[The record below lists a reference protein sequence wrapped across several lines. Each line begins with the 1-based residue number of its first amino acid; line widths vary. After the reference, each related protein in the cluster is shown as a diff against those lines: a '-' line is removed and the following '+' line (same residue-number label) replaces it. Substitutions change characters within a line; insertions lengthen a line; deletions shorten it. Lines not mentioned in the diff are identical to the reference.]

1 MRHFDTKWARQE
13 IRTIPQVSLLVQH
26 ARGDQHMRALRF
38 LNRQGSNDA
47 AAEDIPSDCEGSGV
61 FRGSVPQ
68 PRDWLSALSARR
80 RLQSWTTAALAANDR
95 RPASSRPLHQ
105 WTLKK
110 LCEIKR
116 EVARIRKRK
125 WLTEAT
131 YVSLASDDRQ
141 RYKLLKFK
149 CDLGQAPPL
158 AATELGARHGLI
170 GVGDQFGGLT
180 EDHFDDD
187 YGLRVV
193 EGWRRMLIRFF
204 TPLDHSSHD
213 AEAYDRFRLKVVVFA
228 TDKALV
234 KAVHLAREQLFPNL
248 ILSLPDASHTV
259 RIACRDPLQR
269 VEPLITIFDTLFDR
283 EHALLKDLRFSDLWA
298 AKLEVAQKRILED
311 RGFLGAD
318 VRETIRTFTFAPQRF
333 ESFYTLLVDFLVVLP
348 AIVVMLKMIAED
360 FRDARARINQ
370 YCRVMRV
377 DTVGA

>member
-1 MRHFDTKWARQE
+1 MY
-13 IRTIPQVSLLVQH
+13 L
-26 ARGDQHMRALRF
+26 GLR
-38 LNRQGSNDA
+38 
-47 AAEDIPSDCEGSGV
+47 I
-61 FRGSVPQ
+61 
-68 PRDWLSALSARR
+68 
-80 RLQSWTTAALAANDR
+80 
-95 RPASSRPLHQ
+95 
-105 WTLKK
+105 
-110 LCEIKR
+110 
-116 EVARIRKRK
+116 
-125 WLTEAT
+125 
-131 YVSLASDDRQ
+131 
-141 RYKLLKFK
+141 K

-158 AATELGARHGLI
+158 AVIELGARHGLI

-234 KAVHLAREQLFPNL
+234 KAVHLAMEQLFPNL
-248 ILSLPDASHTV
+248 KLSLPDASHTV

-298 AKLEVAQKRILED
+298 AKLEVAQKRVLDD

-318 VRETIRTFTFAPQRF
+318 VRTVIRTFTFAPQRF
-333 ESFYTLLVDFLVVLP
+333 ESFYTPLVDFLVVLP

-360 FRDARARINQ
+360 FRDAGAQKRAVHALNAMTGQ
-370 YCRVMRV
+370 FVL
-377 DTVGA
+377 DTGLVADYAAFAVRLIRAFDEHDEGGHRTHTQPRRGRSRCSRCADRLRC